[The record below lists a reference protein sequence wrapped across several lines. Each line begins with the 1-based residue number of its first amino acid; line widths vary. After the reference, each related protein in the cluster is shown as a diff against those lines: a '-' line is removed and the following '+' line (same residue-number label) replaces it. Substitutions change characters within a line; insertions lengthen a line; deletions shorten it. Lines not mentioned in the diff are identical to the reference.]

1 MCNIK
6 ALFILHIEKMNFFKK
21 RSKCIT
27 FVGIDNIMVGLAS
40 VPASAFSLR
49 YMCFIHV
56 LPLFTSMFT
65 KSLSHDPPVTTRTY
79 KKVPPHETLYCGE
92 HP

>member
-6 ALFILHIEKMNFFKK
+6 ALFILHIEKMNFFKI

-27 FVGIDNIMVGLAS
+27 FVGIDNIMVGLVS

-56 LPLFTSMFT
+56 CTSIH
-65 KSLSHDPPVTTRTY
+65 KYVY
-79 KKVPPHETLYCGE
+79 KITQP
-92 HP
+92 